1 MSSDRPANGAHD
13 RLAQSVVA
21 AIRAA
26 VPGAAGGRI
35 PLHEPCFAGREWDY
49 VKECLDTGWVSSAG
63 SFVDR
68 FEKTLAE
75 RVGATAAV
83 ATVNGTTALHAALLI
98 AGVEPGDEVIVPS
111 LTFVATANAVSHC
124 GAVPHFADST
134 LDTLGLDP
142 ARLERYLADVTE
154 RRGGQL
160 INRRTGRVVRA
171 LVPVHIY
178 GHPVDIDP
186 LLELARDFGLAVVE
200 DAAEALGSSYKG
212 RLIGG
217 GDWLCVFSFN
227 GNKTLTTGG
236 GGAIVT
242 DNQVLATAARHLTN
256 TARLASGWNF
266 DHDRVGYNYRMPNLN
281 AALGCAQ
288 LEQLDGFLARKR
300 ALAARYATALNQ
312 VEHVRFFNE
321 PAFARSN
328 YWLNVI
334 LLDPAVADARDAVLA
349 ATNDAGLETRPA
361 WTLMHRLPMYRD
373 CPRDELSV
381 AEEIAARLVNIPSG
395 PAL

>member
-1 MSSDRPANGAHD
+1 M
-13 RLAQSVVA
+13 
-21 AIRAA
+21 
-26 VPGAAGGRI
+26 
-35 PLHEPCFAGREWDY
+35 
-49 VKECLDTGWVSSAG
+49 
-63 SFVDR
+63 
-68 FEKTLAE
+68 
-75 RVGATAAV
+75 

-124 GAVPHFADST
+124 GAVPHFADSA

-142 ARLERYLADVTE
+142 ARLERYLAGATE
-154 RRGGQL
+154 RRGGTL
-160 INRRTGRVVRA
+160 INRRTGRAIRA
-171 LVPVHIY
+171 VVPVHVY

-212 RLIGG
+212 RPIGG
-217 GDWLCVFSFN
+217 GDRLCVFSFN

-236 GGAIVT
+236 GGAIVS
-242 DNQVLATAARHLTN
+242 DNHALATAARHLTN
-256 TARLASGWNF
+256 TARLANGWNF

-312 VEHVRFFNE
+312 VEGVR
-321 PAFARSN
+321 
-328 YWLNVI
+328 
-334 LLDPAVADARDAVLA
+334 LLQRADLCQEQLLA
-349 ATNDAGLETRPA
+349 QRHSA
-361 WTLMHRLPMYRD
+361 
-373 CPRDELSV
+373 
-381 AEEIAARLVNIPSG
+381 
-395 PAL
+395 

>member
-1 MSSDRPANGAHD
+1 MSSEQPPSGAHD
-13 RLAQSVVA
+13 RLAQSVVT

-26 VPGAAGGRI
+26 IPAAAGARV
-35 PLHEPCFAGREWDY
+35 PLHEPCFAGREWEY

-68 FEKTLAE
+68 FEKNLAE
-75 RVGATAAV
+75 RVGAASAV

-98 AGVEPGDEVIVPS
+98 AGVQVGDEVIVPS

-124 GAVPHFADST
+124 GAVPHFSDSA

-142 ARLERYLADVTE
+142 VRLERYLAGATE
-154 RRGGQL
+154 QRGGAL
-160 INRRTGRVVRA
+160 INRRTSRTIRA
-171 LVPVHIY
+171 LVPVHVY

-212 RLIGG
+212 RPIGG
-217 GDWLCVFSFN
+217 GDRLCVFSFN

-236 GGAIVT
+236 GGAIVS
-242 DNQVLATAARHLTN
+242 DNQALAMAARHLTN
-256 TARLASGWNF
+256 TARLANGWNF
-266 DHDRVGYNYRMPNLN
+266 DHDRLGYNYRMPNLN

-288 LEQLDGFLARKR
+288 LEQLDGFLTRKR

-312 VEHVRFFNE
+312 VGNVRFFNE
-321 PAFARSN
+321 PGFARSN
-328 YWLNVI
+328 YWLNAI
-334 LLDPAVADARDAVLA
+334 LLDPVVADARDAVLA
-349 ATNDAGLETRPA
+349 ATNNAGLETRPV

-373 CPRDELSV
+373 CPRDELPV
-381 AEEIAARLVNIPSG
+381 AEAIALRLINIPSG